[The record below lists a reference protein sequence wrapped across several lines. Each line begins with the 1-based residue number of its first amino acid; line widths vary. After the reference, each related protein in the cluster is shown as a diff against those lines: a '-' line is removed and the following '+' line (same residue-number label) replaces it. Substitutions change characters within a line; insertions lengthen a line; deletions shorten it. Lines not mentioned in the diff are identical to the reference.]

1 MAEWHLR
8 EIRNALEAKGWRIVA
23 EHPGDERRVFATW
36 EIERSTKKPSVFI
49 DFEGL
54 DDLITLP
61 LEQSYG
67 CNIRG
72 HGSSG
77 LYFSR
82 KGEDGSRRRENW
94 RNDLQQFLIE
104 LERVA
109 G

>member
-8 EIRNALEAKGWRIVA
+8 ELRNALEAKGWRILA
-23 EHPGDERRVFATW
+23 EHPGDERGLSATW

-61 LEQSYG
+61 LEQSYA

-72 HGSSG
+72 NRSSA

-82 KGEDGSRRRENW
+82 KGSDGSRRRENW
-94 RNDLQQFLIE
+94 RDDLQQFLID
-104 LERVA
+104 LETVA